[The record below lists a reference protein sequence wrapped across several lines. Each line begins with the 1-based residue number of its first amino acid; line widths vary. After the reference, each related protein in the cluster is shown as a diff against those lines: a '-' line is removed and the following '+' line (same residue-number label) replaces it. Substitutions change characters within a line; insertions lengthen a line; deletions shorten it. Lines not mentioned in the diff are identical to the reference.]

1 MLPAWLSTLAIA
13 AGLCFPP
20 RAPAPA
26 PSHPLPSHPLPS
38 LPVVSRVR
46 LDVARDHVVVTTDL
60 RFSRGDYRAGDV
72 AFYVAFGVPGAP
84 QAAEAQLVSQPA
96 EVLEV
101 PEGAPSEPLR
111 LERASSRPPNV
122 QPALGRGHVA
132 GLVVRV
138 PGALF
143 QRATDAGRWAF
154 VRIRTLQS
162 MPVPDATGGRDLIV
176 RLGDALGQP
185 VTVAA
190 VEIAPVPALG
200 TKLPR
205 TEATLCNPKSEA
217 RLLSLRGQP
226 LPVGSVA
233 PSLALRLPGDDLC
246 LRFALP

>member
-1 MLPAWLSTLAIA
+1 VLPGWLSALALA
-13 AGLCFPP
+13 AGLVLPP

-26 PSHPLPSHPLPS
+26 QPLPS
-38 LPVVSRVR
+38 LPVLSRVR
-46 LDVARDHVVVTTDL
+46 VDVARDHVVVTTDL
-60 RFSRGDYRAGDV
+60 RFSRGEYRTGDV

-84 QAAEAQLVSQPA
+84 QAAEAQLVSQPTD
-96 EVLEV
+96 VLEV
-101 PEGAPSEPLR
+101 PDGAPAEPLR

-138 PGALF
+138 PGAAF
-143 QRATDAGRWAF
+143 ARATDGGRWGF
-154 VRIRTLQS
+154 VRIRTLQP
-162 MPVPDATGGRDLIV
+162 MPVPDATGARDMII

-185 VTVAA
+185 VTLASVEVAPA
-190 VEIAPVPALG
+190 AALG
-200 TKLPR
+200 AKLPR
-205 TEATLCNPKSEA
+205 VEASLCSPKSES

-246 LRFALP
+246 VRFALP